1 MKDATL
7 AIHAGYT
14 TEPTTKAVAVPV
26 YQTAAYE
33 FDSAQHAADLF
44 NLAVPGN
51 IYTRI
56 MNPTNDVLEKRV
68 AALEGGRGG
77 ARPERGE
84 RRDHLLR
91 PHHR

>member
-44 NLAVPGN
+44 NLASCNRLFV
-51 IYTRI
+51 R
-56 MNPTNDVLEKRV
+56 NDR
-68 AALEGGRGG
+68 
-77 ARPERGE
+77 
-84 RRDHLLR
+84 
-91 PHHR
+91 